1 MANGRKRKSAS
12 ENEKRAGGEGKRA
25 VADAQHTVADAQQ
38 AVAAR
43 KRVVERVRRRLLS
56 GGWPR
61 LLVSFLLMLTG
72 ASGFLTSYA
81 LLHLGLTNMAVR
93 YPLAVL
99 AAYCVFLL
107 LLRLWLALQRKTT
120 DTFDGDALDFVTIDV
135 NPINS
140 GLSLSDATKIGGGG
154 GDFGGA
160 GAGGSWVADSTSLAS
175 SSIGDST
182 SLANSSIGSSTSG
195 GGWSLPDLGFD
206 ADEGCALLLIPIIA
220 IVGLAIVMFY
230 VVYAAPLLLAE
241 ILVDG
246 LLLAGLYKRLKGVEP
261 RHWLRSAV
269 RRTLLPALLT
279 TALFIAAGYLMQRSI
294 PEARSLGDFWQRAL
308 ANDDDKR

>member
-1 MANGRKRKSAS
+1 MGSGR
-12 ENEKRAGGEGKRA
+12 EPKRAVGSDAKRAATDAKRA
-25 VADAQHTVADAQQ
+25 VA
-38 AVAAR
+38 AR
-43 KRVVERVRRRLLS
+43 QRTVERVRRRLLS

-61 LLVSFLLMLTG
+61 LFVSFLLMLTG

-107 LLRLWLALQRKTT
+107 LLRLWLSLQRKTT
-120 DTFDGDALDFVTIDV
+120 DTFDGDFDLAGIDL

-140 GLSLSDATKIGGGG
+140 GLSLSDAAKLGGGG

-160 GAGGSWVADSTSLAS
+160 GAGGGWVADVTSNATSSVGNSTSLA
-175 SSIGDST
+175 GST
-182 SLANSSIGSSTSG
+182 VGSSTSG
-195 GGWSLPDLGFD
+195 GGWNLDLGFDFD
-206 ADEGCALLLIPIIA
+206 ADEGCAVLVIPIIA
-220 IVGLAIVMFY
+220 IVGLLIVMFY
-230 VVYAAPLLLAE
+230 VVYAAPVLLAE

-269 RRTLLPALLT
+269 RRTLLPALVT
-279 TALFIAAGYLMQRSI
+279 TALFIAAGYLMQRAI
-294 PEARSLGDFWQRAL
+294 PEARSLGDFWGRAMS
-308 ANDDDKR
+308 NDDKH

>member
-1 MANGRKRKSAS
+1 MGSKREPKRADSNRRRMGGSDRKRAIADG
-12 ENEKRAGGEGKRA
+12 ERAI
-25 VADAQHTVADAQQ
+25 
-38 AVAAR
+38 AAR
-43 KRVVERVRRRLLS
+43 ERVVERVRRRLLR

-61 LLVSFLLMLTG
+61 LFISFLLMLTG

-107 LLRLWLALQRKTT
+107 LLRLWLALRGRPT
-120 DTFDGDALDFVTIDV
+120 DIFDGDFNLTGIDL
-135 NPINS
+135 NPINNS
-140 GLSLSDATKIGGGG
+140 GLNLSDAAKIGGGG

-160 GAGGSWVADSTSLAS
+160 GAGGGWVADAASNATSSVGNSASLA
-175 SSIGDST
+175 GST
-182 SLANSSIGSSTSG
+182 VGGSTSG
-195 GGWSLPDLGFD
+195 GGWNLDLDFDFD
-206 ADEGCALLLIPIIA
+206 ADGCALLIIPVIA
-220 IVGLAIVMFY
+220 IVGLAIAMFY
-230 VVYAAPLLLAE
+230 VVYAAPVLLAE

-279 TALFIAAGYLMQRSI
+279 TALFIAAGYLMQSAI
-294 PEARSLGDFWQRAL
+294 PEARSLGDFWQRAVG
-308 ANDDDKR
+308 NDDKR